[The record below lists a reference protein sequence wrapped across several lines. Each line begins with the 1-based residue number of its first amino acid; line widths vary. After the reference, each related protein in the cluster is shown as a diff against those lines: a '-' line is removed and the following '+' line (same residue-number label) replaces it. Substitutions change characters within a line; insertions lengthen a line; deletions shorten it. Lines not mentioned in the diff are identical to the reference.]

1 MWLVDNN
8 VPRAVTVLLRDLGA
22 DVIEVRAVLGQAAT
36 DDELAAFARATGR
49 YVITHDV
56 RFAQASLR
64 AGLPHVW
71 LRSPE
76 SRDREAV
83 EAKLEQIVGC
93 LEAGAARVTVRVGQ
107 IDCKG
112 GSNASS

>member
-1 MWLVDNN
+1 M
-8 VPRAVTVLLRDLGA
+8 
-22 DVIEVRAVLGQAAT
+22 LGQAAT
-36 DDELAAFARATGR
+36 DDEIAAFARATGR

-83 EAKLEQIVGC
+83 EAAIGQIVGC
-93 LEAGAARVTVRVGQ
+93 LEAGAARVIVRVEQ
-107 IDCKG
+107 IDCQG